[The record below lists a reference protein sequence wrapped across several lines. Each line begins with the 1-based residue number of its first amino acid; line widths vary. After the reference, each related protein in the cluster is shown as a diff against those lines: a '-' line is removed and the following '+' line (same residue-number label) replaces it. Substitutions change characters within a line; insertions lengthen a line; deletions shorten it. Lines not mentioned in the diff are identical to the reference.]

1 MKGIALHPS
10 VLQMARAADVAWVRD
25 ELAYEWRAAQDD
37 AVAAY
42 RARHDSPGPLAH
54 AAFRA
59 AQDRADQAQDVLA
72 DSAEVQTP

>member
-25 ELAYEWRAAQDD
+25 ELAYEWRAE
-37 AVAAY
+37 
-42 RARHDSPGPLAH
+42 
-54 AAFRA
+54 
-59 AQDRADQAQDVLA
+59 QDVLA